1 MNQIHIQYHQ
11 TKIGELILG
20 SFDDRLCLLDY
31 RYRKMRTTVDKRIK
45 TGLTADFVEHDDA
58 TLTAAREQLD
68 EYLKGSRRE
77 FDIPLLMVGTDFQ
90 KAVWIALMKIPYGS
104 TASYLE
110 LADAIG
116 NAKAVRAVASANGA
130 NAMAIAIPCHRILES
145 NGDLGGYG
153 GGISIKKRL
162 LKLEQGCS
170 ISTVTQ
176 PNSA

>member
-1 MNQIHIQYHQ
+1 MNQVHIQYHQ

-31 RYRKMRTTVDKRIK
+31 RYRKMRSTVDKRIK
-45 TGLTADFVEHDDA
+45 TGLKADFEEHDDA
-58 TLTAAREQLD
+58 VLTVAREQLS
-68 EYLKGSRRE
+68 EYLHGNRRE

-90 KAVWIALMKIPYGS
+90 KNVWDALMKIPYAS

-110 LADAIG
+110 LADATG
-116 NAKAVRAVASANGA
+116 NTQAVRAVASANGA
-130 NAMAIAIPCHRILES
+130 NAIAIAIPCHRIIES

-162 LKLEQGCS
+162 LKLEQDCS
-170 ISTVTQ
+170 TTSV
-176 PNSA
+176 